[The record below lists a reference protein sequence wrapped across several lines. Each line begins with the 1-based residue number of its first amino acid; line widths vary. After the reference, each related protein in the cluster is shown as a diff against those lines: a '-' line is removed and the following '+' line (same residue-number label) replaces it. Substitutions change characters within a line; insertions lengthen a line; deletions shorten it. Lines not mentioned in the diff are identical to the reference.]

1 MKKKFFYFIVC
12 IVLLSLVLSFSA
24 CSYKKQTSYNLSEME
39 DWSFEQEAIEAA
51 RDKGGLT
58 IIDNNTCNFEIV
70 YPDVS
75 SLDVEEAAIFFAS
88 ILSEMSGCE
97 INAVKEAEHTNSLGA
112 FYVGEVNASS
122 SLDLSTIQNDGY
134 RLYSD
139 GQNIY
144 IKGKDDNAT
153 LNGVYDFIESEL
165 DCMYVRSDY
174 TYVPR
179 YENLKLRAY
188 DDTIN
193 PSISW
198 RRVYQYEA
206 LENDWYK
213 KLRMN
218 GAGEREEGNN
228 IEYYKGWGSWCH
240 TSFKYISPDEYFETH
255 PEYFSLINGKRCYV
269 TKKYGNEIAAHLC
282 YTNEDVYQI
291 VKSKL
296 IQNIKDNPDVI
307 YWDISIMDTYAPMCE
322 CDNCKQIN
330 KAAKSGMGT
339 LLTFLNRLGRDI
351 KDDYPG
357 VFVSTLAYQECQEAP
372 VGIECEDNVAI
383 KVCAF
388 PGSQKFSFADE
399 NGTKESKRIQ
409 NQIEDWSNICDHII
423 IWDYVV
429 NFSNLLMPFPNM
441 EIQKEN
447 IEFYIENNVVGI
459 FHQGS
464 RESGDENAYMRTYL
478 LSRQLWDKDVDLMKL
493 TKKYIKVSYGEASE
507 YIEQYFDLQYAEIA
521 KSNKDLSI
529 YDMASIHKNGYLSK
543 ENVDAYV
550 DLTKKALDCATEES
564 LYELESIRISALYA
578 KLEADDWDYDGKM
591 AVYDEFKTLVIKHNI
606 EKESEWGDM
615 DAYLEYCL
623 SNIKGIKT
631 KKVLAIVCPIVGVI
645 TIVGLVWGI
654 IAIVKKH
661 RKTKQG
667 S

>member
-70 YPDVS
+70 YPDAS

-507 YIEQYFDLQYAEIA
+507 YIEQYFDLQYDEIA

-529 YDMASIHKNGYLSK
+529 YDMASRHKNGYLSK

-591 AVYDEFKTLVIKHNI
+591 AVYDEFKTLVIKNKI
-606 EKESEWGDM
+606 EKESEWEDM
-615 DAYLEYCL
+615 DAYLKNCL
-623 SNIKGIKT
+623 SNIEGIKT

-645 TIVGLVWGI
+645 TLAGLVWGI
-654 IAIVKKH
+654 IAIVKKY

>member
-97 INAVKEAEHTNSLGA
+97 IKAVKEAEHTNSLGA

-122 SLDLSTIQNDGY
+122 SLDLSAIQNDGY

-139 GQNIY
+139 GQNVY

-507 YIEQYFDLQYAEIA
+507 YVEQYFDLQYDEIA

-529 YDMASIHKNGYLSK
+529 YDMASRHKNGYLSK

-615 DAYLEYCL
+615 DAYLENCL
-623 SNIKGIKT
+623 SNIEGIKT

-645 TIVGLVWGI
+645 TLAGLVWGI
-654 IAIVKKH
+654 IAIVKKY

>member
-507 YIEQYFDLQYAEIA
+507 YIEQYFDLQYDEIA

-529 YDMASIHKNGYLSK
+529 YDMASRHKNGYLSK

-615 DAYLEYCL
+615 DAYLENCL
-623 SNIKGIKT
+623 SNIEGIKT

-645 TIVGLVWGI
+645 TLAGLVWGI
-654 IAIVKKH
+654 IAIVKKY

>member
-24 CSYKKQTSYNLSEME
+24 CSYKKQTSYNLSKME
-39 DWSFEQEAIEAA
+39 DWSFEQESIEAA

-122 SLDLSTIQNDGY
+122 SLDLSAIQNDGY

-139 GQNIY
+139 GQNVY

-493 TKKYIKVSYGEASE
+493 TKKYIKVSYGDASE
-507 YIEQYFDLQYAEIA
+507 YIEQYFDLQYDEIA

-529 YDMASIHKNGYLSK
+529 YDMASRHKNGYLSK

-615 DAYLEYCL
+615 DAYLENCL
-623 SNIKGIKT
+623 SNIEGIKT

-645 TIVGLVWGI
+645 TLAGLVWGI
-654 IAIVKKH
+654 IAIVKKY

>member
-70 YPDVS
+70 YPGVS
-75 SLDVEEAAIFFAS
+75 SLDIEEAAIFFAS

-507 YIEQYFDLQYAEIA
+507 YIEQYFDLQYDEIA

-529 YDMASIHKNGYLSK
+529 YDMASRHKNGYLSK

-623 SNIKGIKT
+623 SNIEGIKT

-645 TIVGLVWGI
+645 TLAGLVWGI
-654 IAIVKKH
+654 IAIVKKY

>member
-58 IIDNNTCNFEIV
+58 IIDNNICNFEIV
-70 YPDVS
+70 YPDAS

-97 INAVKEAEHTNSLGA
+97 IDAVKEAEHTNSLGA

-615 DAYLEYCL
+615 DAYLENCL
-623 SNIKGIKT
+623 SNIEGIKT

-645 TIVGLVWGI
+645 TLAGLVWGI
-654 IAIVKKH
+654 IAIVKKY